1 MTKLIDSSKLYE
13 CPKEL
18 AAQQYKTE
26 IERQEAI
33 VRLSKALMSI
43 SVPCMA
49 MYNSQNGKGSV
60 IKRAT
65 AVIRFAM
72 KHYGIVIP
80 QSMFPREHVERHDY
94 LYQLELLVPETFFNK
109 AIANH
114 IFEGVRMRSIMG
126 AAKPKLMRSEGV
138 TDFMNIEIKK
148 AYSVYH
154 DKPKEGE
161 LVGSW

>member
-1 MTKLIDSSKLYE
+1 MTNLTDSSKLHE

-18 AAQQYKTE
+18 AAQQYKTK
-26 IERQEAI
+26 IEREEA
-33 VRLSKALMSI
+33 VVWLSKALMSI
-43 SVPCMA
+43 SASCMA
-49 MYNSQNGKGSV
+49 MYNSQSGKGSAV
-60 IKRAT
+60 KRAM

-72 KHYGIVIP
+72 KQYGIVIP

-94 LYQLELLVPETFFNK
+94 LYQLEQLVPETFFNK
-109 AIANH
+109 AISNH
-114 IFEGVRMRSIMG
+114 ILEGVRMHGVMG
-126 AAKPKLMRSEGV
+126 SAKVKLMKLEGV

-148 AYSVYH
+148 AYSVLH